1 MEIENNLN
9 NNITEEKDQKSFLE
23 TSIGKVVD
31 SAIDVGLRMLL
42 PDVIEDGIIEVK
54 DSLLKEGLKEGINTA
69 INGAIDLGKSI
80 KGIFT
85 GNFENVT
92 QARDAIKSG
101 GIIDGISD
109 VLDSVID
116 KTKEKGIIDNNIA
129 SIIENGKDSLLNNI
143 SSKIEA
149 EFTKQIEMVDELDK
163 NEEKWKESFNNKD
176 FNGMEEVFEK
186 IEKNLQEVLP
196 IENIIKE
203 ARTIENLHNLIKNN
217 GQNFDLSDEEIE
229 LANMLN

>member
-186 IEKNLQEVLP
+186 IEKNLQDVLP

>member
-42 PDVIEDGIIEVK
+42 PDIIEDGVIEVK
-54 DSLLKEGLKEGINTA
+54 DSLLKEGLKEGVSTA

-85 GNFENVT
+85 GDFESVT
-92 QARDAIKSG
+92 QAREAIKSG

-109 VLDSVID
+109 VLDSVIG
-116 KTKEKGIIDNNIA
+116 KTKEKGIIDSNIA
-129 SIIENGKDSLLNNI
+129 EIIENGKDSLLNNI

-149 EFTKQIEMVDELDK
+149 EFTKQIKMIDELDK
-163 NEEKWKESFNNKD
+163 NENKWKESFNNKD
-176 FNGMEEVFEK
+176 FKGMEEVFEK
-186 IEKNLQEVLP
+186 IEKSLKEVLP

-229 LANMLN
+229 LANMLS

>member
-1 MEIENNLN
+1 MEIDNNLN